1 MNEIVDQI
9 LRTEKHVE
17 EIIQK
22 ARQDAQEIK
31 QKSEKK
37 TSSEVEEARKKANH
51 VISSAIESAKNESLK
66 LREQT
71 LKKAEEE
78 GNAIFMKNRD
88 AIQKLVKDILRLII
102 HTEFSEK
109 DS

>member
-37 TSSEVEEARKKANH
+37 SVYEVEEARKKASH
-51 VISSAIESAKNESLK
+51 DLSSAIESAKIESQK
-66 LREQT
+66 LREQM

-78 GNAIFMKNRD
+78 GSAILMKNRG
-88 AIQKLVKDILRLII
+88 AIQKLVKDIVRLVI
-102 HTEFSEK
+102 HTEFSGKER
-109 DS
+109 